1 MKRHYLFTALLLA
14 GGFCCSAFAD
24 EDQSTPVPDNGENAL
39 VEEADSNIAQE
50 RTVSAELQPFDRV
63 VPEATKLGGPISTY
77 RKKDSL
83 YWELTPSQYGVDYI
97 CVVSI
102 ARGIG
107 TPDLYGGQSI
117 DYGNDMIWR
126 FKKVDDRVQLIRRNY
141 RYRADKGPD
150 SEALRVAFTDSV
162 VFSLPIIATGPSGGD
177 VVDITSLFMGDSIS
191 SVGSRYV
198 GGSFDR
204 SRSSWEK
211 VKALK
216 DNLELEVAATYSVG
230 RGSSE
235 TIVDLRGVTVNVHYS
250 ISKLK
255 SDGYQPR
262 LADERVGYF
271 NSAVR
276 NVSDK
281 KNDDNFV
288 RYINRW
294 NLQKLESDAEISLP
308 KKPIVYWLDKATPYE
323 YRKTLRDGVLE
334 WNKAFEKAGFYNAV
348 EVRQQEDNDEWD
360 AEDINYNVIRWSST
374 QTGFSIG
381 PSRVN
386 PETGQI
392 LDADVVLSVGFLSS
406 WTRQFE
412 VFDPNQLLEKF
423 TGRNFTD
430 ETKSQKL
437 FEENSING
445 ARGLDDDEL
454 FYAQQF
460 GLANTFFDVMTVEA
474 LDAIDADSSVEAV
487 AEDAPAAQEETA
499 SDDEKAQVA
508 AAREVADKASEAA
521 NKASEL
527 AKQASDELAKVNEQI
542 AKINE
547 TDEATRKQLEESRA
561 ALEKKA
567 QDALDVAN
575 NAKSVADDAAKRLA
589 EVEKFVEEL
598 KAERKAAEE
607 KKVAEDKEKADKEA
621 EAKAKADKEKAAKE
635 AKERIAKEKEKLID
649 QGLRQL
655 VVHEVG
661 HTLGLRHNFVQSTLH
676 TLDEINDASKWTEH
690 GFVGSVME
698 YAPVNI
704 MPKGEKQGDYFSYR
718 LGEYDEWAIEYGYR
732 VFPGKSTESEKA
744 ELEKIASKQSLP
756 EHRFATDED
765 CYGSTINPYVN
776 IWDLGSSPLEYA
788 KVRTRLV
795 DQLLPGLNDR
805 IVEDGESYA
814 KMRTRFNMLNNWKVN
829 GMVFAANYIGGLVVN
844 RDFKGDENGRKPFQV
859 VPAKDQRDAMDFLA
873 ENCFGVN
880 AFKIPSELYDYLA
893 PNRWSHW
900 GSDVPMRYDY
910 DVHANLLA
918 MQSNILSQL
927 LSSSTLGRLADA
939 ELRVKEGEDVF
950 TSAEL
955 LQKLDAAINQEINEA
970 VKSLKEN
977 KEGKVEVKIAS
988 NRRNIQRSF
997 LDRLVSA
1004 ANNTSS
1010 SAGVSDLNALA
1021 RMTLKSRAAD
1031 LELIL
1036 NSDRVEFKNANG
1048 RGDDPYARAYLLDSL
1063 EKINQALEAVKTLG
1077 GGGSSGSILLSL

>member
-14 GGFCCSAFAD
+14 GGLCCAAFAD
-24 EDQSTPVPDNGENAL
+24 EDQTTPAPDGGDAAL
-39 VEEADSNIAQE
+39 VEEADSNIAQD

-77 RKKDSL
+77 RKKDNL
-83 YWELTPSQYGVDYI
+83 YWELTSSQYGVDYI

-107 TPDLYGGQSI
+107 TPDLYGGQAI

-141 RYRADKGPD
+141 RYRADDGPD
-150 SEALRVAFTDSV
+150 AEALKVAFTDSV
-162 VFSLPIIATGPSGGD
+162 IFSLPIIATGPGGGD
-177 VVDITSLFMGDSIS
+177 VVDVTSLFMGDSIS
-191 SVGSRYV
+191 NVGSRYV
-198 GGSFDR
+198 GGSFARD
-204 SRSSWEK
+204 RSSWEK

-235 TIVDLRGVTVNVHYS
+235 TVVDLRGVTVNVHYS

-255 SDGYQPR
+255 TDGYKPR

-276 NVSDK
+276 DVSNK
-281 KNDDNFV
+281 KADDNFI

-294 NLQKLESDAEISLP
+294 NLQKLEPDAEISLP

-334 WNKAFEKAGFYNAV
+334 WNKAFEKAGFYNAI

-374 QTGFSIG
+374 DTGFSIG

-392 LDADVVLSVGFLSS
+392 LDADVVLSVCFLSG
-406 WTRQFE
+406 WTRQFDTY
-412 VFDPNQLLEKF
+412 DPNQLLEKF

-430 ETKSQKL
+430 ETRAQKL
-437 FEENSING
+437 FEENSTHCACSLNK
-445 ARGLDDDEL
+445 DL
-454 FYAQQF
+454 FYSQQF
-460 GLANTFFDVMTVEA
+460 GLASTFFDVMTVET
-474 LDAIDADSSVEAV
+474 LDAIEADTAVETVADADASSQ
-487 AEDAPAAQEETA
+487 DDSAAD
-499 SDDEKAQVA
+499 SDKAQID
-508 AAREVADKASEAA
+508 AAREVADKANDAA

-527 AKQASDELAKVNEQI
+527 AKQASEELAKVNEQI
-542 AKINE
+542 AKANE
-547 TDEATRKQLEESRA
+547 ADEATRKQFEESRA

-598 KAERKAAEE
+598 KAARKAADE
-607 KKVAEDKEKADKEA
+607 KKVAEDKANADKA
-621 EAKAKADKEKAAKE
+621 AKADKEKAVKE
-635 AKERIAKEKEKLID
+635 AKERIAKEREKVIE
-649 QGLRQL
+649 QGLRQ
-655 VVHEVG
+655 VVAHEVG
-661 HTLGLRHNFVQSTLH
+661 HTLGLRHNFVQSCLH

-698 YAPVNI
+698 YAPINI
-704 MPKGEKQGDYFSYR
+704 MPKGEKQGEYYSYR
-718 LGEYDEWAIEYGYR
+718 LGEYDEWVIEYGYR
-732 VFPGKSTESEKA
+732 VFPGKTTQTEKA

-756 EHRFATDED
+756 EHKFSTDED
-765 CYGSTINPYVN
+765 CYGTTVNPYVN
-776 IWDLGSSPLEYA
+776 VWDLGASPLEYA
-788 KVRTRLV
+788 KVRVRLV

-814 KMRTRFNMLNNWKVN
+814 KMRARFNMLNNWKVN
-829 GMVFAANYIGGLVVN
+829 GMVFAANYIGGLIVN
-844 RDFKGDENGRKPFQV
+844 RDFKGDENGQKPFQV

-880 AFKIPSELYDYLA
+880 AYKIPSELYDYLA
-893 PNRWSHW
+893 PNRWHHW
-900 GSDVPMRYDY
+900 GSNIPSRYDY

-918 MQSNILSQL
+918 MQNNILSQL
-927 LSSSTLGRLADA
+927 LSNSTLGRLADA

-955 LQKLDAAINQEINEA
+955 LQKLDAAINQEINDA
-970 VKSLKEN
+970 VKALKDN

-997 LDRLVSA
+997 LDRLVDA
-1004 ANNTSS
+1004 ANGGGSNAGAADV
-1010 SAGVSDLNALA
+1010 SALS
-1021 RMTLKSRAAD
+1021 RMILKNRAAD

-1048 RGDDPYARAYLLDSL
+1048 RGDDPFARAYLLDCQ
-1063 EKINQALEAVKTLG
+1063 EKIKQTLEAVRTV
-1077 GGGSSGSILLSL
+1077 GGGSSGAIILSL